1 MAERGGAGGGP
12 GGAGGGSGQRGSGVA
27 QSPQQPPPPQQ
38 QQPPQQPTPPKL
50 AQATSSSSSTSAAAA
65 SSSSSSTSTS
75 MAVAVASGSAPPGGP
90 GPGRTPAP
98 VQMNLYATWEVDR
111 SSSSCVPRLF
121 SLTLKKLVML
131 KEMDKDLNSVVIAVK
146 LQGSKRIL
154 RSNEIVLPASGLVET
169 ELQLTF
175 SLQYPHF
182 LKRDANKLQI
192 MLQRRKRYKN
202 RTILGYKTLAVGL
215 INMAEVM
222 QHPNEGA
229 LVLGLHSNVK
239 DVSVPVAEIKIYSLS
254 SQPIDHEGIK
264 SKLSDRSPD
273 IDNYSEEEEESFSSE
288 QEGSDD
294 PLHGQDLFYEDED
307 LRKVKK
313 TRRKLTST
321 SAITR
326 QPNIKQKFVA
336 LLKRF
341 KVSDE
346 VGFGLEHVSREQIR
360 EVEEDLDE
368 LYDSLEMYNPSDSGP
383 EMEETES
390 ILSTPKPK
398 LKPFFEGM
406 SQSSSQ
412 TEIGSLNSK
421 GSLGKDTTSPMELA
435 ALEKVK
441 STWIKNQDDSL
452 TETDTL
458 EITDQDMFGDA
469 STSLVVPEKVKT
481 PMKSSK
487 TDLQSS
493 ASPSKVEGVHTPR
506 QKRSTPLKE
515 RQLSKPL
522 SERTNSSDSERS
534 PDLGHST
541 QIPRKVV
548 YDQLNQ
554 ILVSDAAL
562 PENVILVN
570 TTDWQGQYVAE
581 LLQDQRKPVVCTC
594 STVEVQAV
602 LSALLTRIQR
612 YCNCN
617 SSMPRPVKVAAV
629 GGQSYLSSI
638 LRFFVKSLANKTSDW
653 LGYMR
658 FLIIPLGSHPVAKYL
673 GSVDSKYSSSFL
685 DSGWRDLFS
694 RSEPPVSEQLD
705 VAGRVMQYVNGAATT
720 HQLPV
725 AEAMLTCRHK
735 FPDEDSYQKFI
746 PFIGVVKVG
755 LVEDSPST
763 AGDGDDSPV
772 VSLTVPSTSPP
783 SSSGLSRDATAT
795 PPSSPSMSSALAIV
809 GSPNS
814 PYGDVIGLQ
823 VSRLPHSGEAQLSGT
838 MAMTVVTKE
847 KNKKVPTIF
856 LSKKPREKEVDSK
869 SQVIEGISRLICS
882 AKQQQTMLR
891 GARAGR
897 GGRARKGLEREAGN
911 GPSLG
916 ALGRWPEQ
924 FSHRSSPCHP
934 QCPSMGSS
942 GVTSSS
948 SSWQPSGPPMSSTFQ
963 WDSSVAARPPEALS
977 PSHFPSWHCHQ
988 PHRLRAGGGQQAR
1001 AQHPFPGTRVCLSL
1015 AQVPKDTGTG
1025 TPPLPSPPTHP
1036 CAAPPHS
1043 CFSPSPSCSRPRA

>member
-1 MAERGGAGGGP
+1 MAERGASVLGGPRGSGAGASLLQPAPCVPPSAPQPSSGSPALSGTPQLLAPPSVPPPLPQPSSPPQPALAAPGSGASGP
-12 GGAGGGSGQRGSGVA
+12 GGGGA
-27 QSPQQPPPPQQ
+27 PPPQ
-38 QQPPQQPTPPKL
+38 
-50 AQATSSSSSTSAAAA
+50 
-65 SSSSSSTSTS
+65 
-75 MAVAVASGSAPPGGP
+75 APPGSAAG
-90 GPGRTPAP
+90 GRP

-111 SSSSCVPRLF
+111 SSPSCVPRLF
-121 SLTLKKLVML
+121 SLTLKKLIML
-131 KEMDKDLNSVVIAVK
+131 KEMDKDLSSVVIAVK

-154 RSNEIVLPASGLVET
+154 RSNEIVLPVSGLVET

-202 RTILGYKTLAVGL
+202 RTFLGYKTLAVGL

-222 QHPNEGA
+222 QHPSEGA
-229 LVLGLHSNVK
+229 LVLGLHSSAK

-254 SQPIDHEGIK
+254 SQPIDHEGLK

-294 PLHGQDLFYEDED
+294 PLHGQDLFYEDDD

-313 TRRKLTST
+313 PRRKLTST

-326 QPNIKQKFVA
+326 PNIKQKFVA

-383 EMEETES
+383 EMEDTES

-421 GSLGKDTTSPMELA
+421 GSLGKDATSPIEASSGDKL
-435 ALEKVK
+435 KQNR
-441 STWIKNQDDSL
+441 TKNIDDNIN
-452 TETDTL
+452 ETDILEGNEQEAYGDLSNTL
-458 EITDQDMFGDA
+458 II
-469 STSLVVPEKVKT
+469 PEKVKT
-481 PMKSSK
+481 PMKTNK
-487 TDLQSS
+487 GDLQSM
-493 ASPSKVEGVHTPR
+493 ASPSKMDSAGHTPR

-534 PDLGHST
+534 PDLCHST

-570 TTDWQGQYVAE
+570 AVDWQGQYVAD
-581 LLQDQRKPVVCTC
+581 LLQDQKKPVVCTC
-594 STVEVQAV
+594 TTVEVQAV

-617 SSMPRPVKVAAV
+617 SSMPRPVKVVSV
-629 GGQSYLSSI
+629 GGQSYLSAI
-638 LRFFVKSLANKTSDW
+638 LRFFVKQLANKTSDW
-653 LGYMR
+653 LNHMK

-673 GSVDSKYSSSFL
+673 GSVDSRYSNMFL
-685 DSGWRDLFS
+685 DTSWRDLFS
-694 RSEPPVSEQLD
+694 KTEPPAIEPLD
-705 VAGRVMQYVNGAATT
+705 VVGRITQYVNGANIT

-725 AEAMLTCRHK
+725 AEAMLTCKYK
-735 FPDEDSYQKFI
+735 FQDEDSYQKFI

-755 LVEDSPST
+755 LIEDSPSA
-763 AGDGDDSPV
+763 AGEGDDSPV
-772 VSLTVPSTSPP
+772 ISLTVPSTSPP
-783 SSSGLSRDATAT
+783 STSGLTKDVSAT
-795 PPSSPSMSSALAIV
+795 PPSSPSMTSGLAVV
-809 GSPNS
+809 GSPGS
-814 PYGDVIGLQ
+814 PYSDVIGLQ
-823 VSRLPHSGEAQLSGT
+823 VDYWLAQPTEKRKEGEKKDSSSKNTLKSVFRSVQVSRLPNSGETQPSGT

-856 LSKKPREKEVDSK
+856 LSKKPKEREVDSK
-869 SQVIEGISRLICS
+869 SQMIDGISRLICS
-882 AKQQQTMLR
+882 AKQQQTMLKVSID
-891 GARAGR
+891 GVEWSDIKFFQLAAQ
-897 GGRARKGLEREAGN
+897 
-911 GPSLG
+911 
-916 ALGRWPEQ
+916 WPT
-924 FSHRSSPCHP
+924 H
-934 QCPSMGSS
+934 
-942 GVTSSS
+942 VK
-948 SSWQPSGPPMSSTFQ
+948 
-963 WDSSVAARPPEALS
+963 
-977 PSHFPSWHCHQ
+977 HFPVG
-988 PHRLRAGGGQQAR
+988 L
-1001 AQHPFPGTRVCLSL
+1001 FGTKP
-1015 AQVPKDTGTG
+1015 A
-1025 TPPLPSPPTHP
+1025 
-1036 CAAPPHS
+1036 
-1043 CFSPSPSCSRPRA
+1043 

>member
-1 MAERGGAGGGP
+1 MAERGGPGGGGQRVPAPQPAAAALPQQSPSGQPPAQPPGAAPLPPKPGSGPLTP
-12 GGAGGGSGQRGSGVA
+12 GGAA
-27 QSPQQPPPPQQ
+27 
-38 QQPPQQPTPPKL
+38 
-50 AQATSSSSSTSAAAA
+50 
-65 SSSSSSTSTS
+65 
-75 MAVAVASGSAPPGGP
+75 PGGAA
-90 GPGRTPAP
+90 GRP

-111 SSSSCVPRLF
+111 SSPSCVPRLF
-121 SLTLKKLVML
+121 SLTLKKLIML
-131 KEMDKDLNSVVIAVK
+131 KEMDKDLSSVVIAVK

-154 RSNEIVLPASGLVET
+154 RSNEIVLPVSGLVET

-222 QHPNEGA
+222 QHPSEGA

-254 SQPIDHEGIK
+254 SQPIDHEGLK

-313 TRRKLTST
+313 TRRKLASA

-421 GSLGKDTTSPMELA
+421 GSLGKDATSPMDA
-435 ALEKVK
+435 AVGDKLKP
-441 STWIKNQDDSL
+441 SRSKNLDDSL
-452 TETDTL
+452 NEIDTL
-458 EITDQDMFGDA
+458 EASEQDTFGDS
-469 STSLVVPEKVKT
+469 STTLVIPEKIKT

-487 TDLQSS
+487 GELQSM
-493 ASPSKVEGVHTPR
+493 ASPSRMEGAAHTPR

-541 QIPRKVV
+541 QIPRKII

-554 ILVSDAAL
+554 ILVSDTAL
-562 PENVILVN
+562 PENIILVN
-570 TTDWQGQYVAE
+570 AADWQGQYVAE
-581 LLQDQRKPVVCTC
+581 LLRDQKKPVVCTC

-602 LSALLTRIQR
+602 LSAVLTRIQR

-617 SSMPRPVKVAAV
+617 SSVPRPVKVVAV
-629 GGQSYLSSI
+629 GGQSYLSAI
-638 LRFFVKSLANKTSDW
+638 LRFFVKQLANKTPDW
-653 LGYMR
+653 LSYMR
-658 FLIIPLGSHPVAKYL
+658 FLIVPLGSHPVAKYL
-673 GSVDSKYSSSFL
+673 GSVDSRYSCTFL
-685 DSGWRDLFS
+685 DSSWRELFG
-694 RSEPPVSEQLD
+694 RAEPPGTEPFD
-705 VAGRVMQYVNGAATT
+705 VVGRIVQYVGGASVT

-725 AEAMLTCRHK
+725 AEAMLTCKHK
-735 FPDEDSYQKFI
+735 
-746 PFIGVVKVG
+746 
-755 LVEDSPST
+755 LSPS
-763 AGDGDDSPV
+763 
-772 VSLTVPSTSPP
+772 
-783 SSSGLSRDATAT
+783 
-795 PPSSPSMSSALAIV
+795 
-809 GSPNS
+809 S

-823 VSRLPHSGEAQLSGT
+823 VDYWLAHPTERRKEGEKRDASSKNTLKSVFRSVQVSRLPSGGESQPSGT

-856 LSKKPREKEVDSK
+856 LSKKPKEKEVDSK

-882 AKQQQTMLR
+882 AKQQQTMLKVSID
-891 GARAGR
+891 GVEWSDIKFFQLAAQ
-897 GGRARKGLEREAGN
+897 
-911 GPSLG
+911 
-916 ALGRWPEQ
+916 WPT
-924 FSHRSSPCHP
+924 H
-934 QCPSMGSS
+934 
-942 GVTSSS
+942 VK
-948 SSWQPSGPPMSSTFQ
+948 
-963 WDSSVAARPPEALS
+963 
-977 PSHFPSWHCHQ
+977 HFPVGLFGSK
-988 PHRLRAGGGQQAR
+988 PA
-1001 AQHPFPGTRVCLSL
+1001 
-1015 AQVPKDTGTG
+1015 
-1025 TPPLPSPPTHP
+1025 
-1036 CAAPPHS
+1036 
-1043 CFSPSPSCSRPRA
+1043 

>member
-1 MAERGGAGGGP
+1 MAERGASVLGGP
-12 GGAGGGSGQRGSGVA
+12 RGSAAGPSLLQPA
-27 QSPQQPPPPQQ
+27 PCAPPSAPQPSAGSPALTGTPQLLAPPAVPPPLPQPSASPPPPQPSAGLGASAPGGGGGGGAP
-38 QQPPQQPTPPKL
+38 PPQ
-50 AQATSSSSSTSAAAA
+50 
-65 SSSSSSTSTS
+65 
-75 MAVAVASGSAPPGGP
+75 APPGSAAG
-90 GPGRTPAP
+90 GRP

-111 SSSSCVPRLF
+111 SSPSCVPRLF
-121 SLTLKKLVML
+121 SLTLKKLIML
-131 KEMDKDLNSVVIAVK
+131 KEMDKDLSSVVIAVK

-154 RSNEIVLPASGLVET
+154 RSNEIVLPVSGLVET

-202 RTILGYKTLAVGL
+202 RTFLGYKTLAVGL

-222 QHPNEGA
+222 QHPSEGA
-229 LVLGLHSNVK
+229 LILGLHSNAK

-254 SQPIDHEGIK
+254 SQPIDHEGLK

-294 PLHGQDLFYEDED
+294 PLHGQDLFYEDDD

-313 TRRKLTST
+313 PRRKLTST
-321 SAITR
+321 SITR
-326 QPNIKQKFVA
+326 PNIKQKFVA

-383 EMEETES
+383 EMEDTES

-421 GSLGKDTTSPMELA
+421 GSLGKDATSPIEASSGDKLKPNRTKNMDENINETEI
-435 ALEKVK
+435 LEG
-441 STWIKNQDDSL
+441 NEQDTYGDLSN
-452 TETDTL
+452 TL
-458 EITDQDMFGDA
+458 II
-469 STSLVVPEKVKT
+469 PEKVKT
-481 PMKSSK
+481 PMKTSK
-487 TDLQSS
+487 GELQSM
-493 ASPSKVEGVHTPR
+493 ASPSKMDGTVHTPR

-534 PDLGHST
+534 PDLCHST

-570 TTDWQGQYVAE
+570 AVDWQGQYVAD
-581 LLQDQRKPVVCTC
+581 LLQDQKKPVVCTC

-617 SSMPRPVKVAAV
+617 SSMPRPVKVVSV
-629 GGQSYLSSI
+629 GGQSYLSAI
-638 LRFFVKSLANKTSDW
+638 LRFFVKQLANKTSDW
-653 LGYMR
+653 LNHMR
-658 FLIIPLGSHPVAKYL
+658 FLIIPLGSHPVAKYM
-673 GSVDSKYSSSFL
+673 GSVDSRYSNMFL
-685 DSGWRDLFS
+685 DTSWRDLFS
-694 RSEPPVSEQLD
+694 KPEPPAIEPLD
-705 VAGRVMQYVNGAATT
+705 VVGRITQYVNGASVT

-725 AEAMLTCRHK
+725 AEAMLTCKHK
-735 FPDEDSYQKFI
+735 LYVPPRRLNRLSKGEQSQDEDSYQKFI

-755 LVEDSPST
+755 LIEDSPAA
-763 AGDGDDSPV
+763 AGEGDDSPV
-772 VSLTVPSTSPP
+772 ISLTVPSTSPP
-783 SSSGLSRDATAT
+783 STSGLAKDVSAT
-795 PPSSPSMSSALAIV
+795 PPSSPSMTSGLAVV
-809 GSPNS
+809 GSPSS
-814 PYGDVIGLQ
+814 PYSDVIGLQ
-823 VSRLPHSGEAQLSGT
+823 VDYWLAQPTEKRKEGEKKDSSSKNTLKSVFRSVQVSRLPNSGETQPSGT

-856 LSKKPREKEVDSK
+856 LSKKPKEREVDSK
-869 SQVIEGISRLICS
+869 SQLIDGISRLICS
-882 AKQQQTMLR
+882 AKQQQTMMKVSIDGVEWSDIKFFQL
-891 GARAGR
+891 AAQ
-897 GGRARKGLEREAGN
+897 
-911 GPSLG
+911 
-916 ALGRWPEQ
+916 WPT
-924 FSHRSSPCHP
+924 H
-934 QCPSMGSS
+934 
-942 GVTSSS
+942 VK
-948 SSWQPSGPPMSSTFQ
+948 
-963 WDSSVAARPPEALS
+963 
-977 PSHFPSWHCHQ
+977 HFPVG
-988 PHRLRAGGGQQAR
+988 L
-1001 AQHPFPGTRVCLSL
+1001 FGTKP
-1015 AQVPKDTGTG
+1015 A
-1025 TPPLPSPPTHP
+1025 
-1036 CAAPPHS
+1036 
-1043 CFSPSPSCSRPRA
+1043 